1 MTGEVWL
8 SFAGAIGGLIGALT
22 GIGGVILGALAFRRT
37 GQLKALDL
45 RLELRR
51 CERMLTSEVADIV
64 ELLERAKKSHTRLGA
79 AQGSYRSG
87 AMQHWL
93 AEWDTDLANAKL
105 LREQVIALGTA
116 SNSMSQGDLEM
127 RLNAVHDLQH
137 KLAKLAGKYN
147 GSLIK
152 DDESRVQLRADQRA
166 AMPAR
171 MEGKL

>member
-8 SFAGAIGGLIGALT
+8 SYAGSIGGLIGALT

-51 CERMLTSEVADIV
+51 CERMLTSEDADIV
-64 ELLERAKKSHTRLGA
+64 ELLESAKKSHTRLGA
-79 AQGSYRSG
+79 AQGGYRSG

-116 SNSMSQGDLEM
+116 SNSMSQGDLEI
-127 RLNAVHDLQH
+127 RLNAVQDLQH
-137 KLAKLAGKYN
+137 KLGKLAGKYN

-152 DDESRVQLRADQRA
+152 DDEGRVQLRADQRA
-166 AMPAR
+166 AMQAR